1 MIYTEEKNKIKNM
14 LRYII
19 PIFVLL
25 LVGCSSNEV
34 TYQKLVQEGLE
45 SGERVD
51 SLFLGYYL
59 GMHRND
65 FHIKSWEMNRD
76 EKMTGI
82 TNIEYKF
89 DGLKSR
95 ATMTF
100 YPTFVDDKIVAI
112 PVSYGYDAWAPWNE
126 EYWPENLL
134 QDLIDY
140 YEEEYDTRFTYVL
153 LPFSNEYAY
162 VSVEGNREI
171 RMYKNSENTVMVEFI
186 DLSVLNPLEIDS

>member
-1 MIYTEEKNKIKNM
+1 MIKNM

-25 LVGCSSNEV
+25 FIGCTSNEI
-34 TYQKLVQEGLE
+34 TYEKLVNDGLQ

-65 FHIKSWEMNRD
+65 FHIKSWEMNRE

-82 TNIEYKF
+82 TKIEYKF

-95 ATMTF
+95 ATMMF
-100 YPTFVDDKIVAI
+100 YPTFVDDKIAAM

-126 EYWPENLL
+126 EFWPENLL
-134 QDLIDY
+134 KDLVEF
-140 YEEEYDTRFTYVL
+140 YEKEYDTKFSYVKI
-153 LPFSNEYAY
+153 PKADEYAY

-186 DLSVLNPLEIDS
+186 DLNVFNPLEIDS